1 MDRHRRIVIKSLI
14 VTAASIVIGKPMVL
28 CKVMV
33 SNDGD
38 DQFWKTYKK
47 KNEISPPA
55 IIEKTIDHLYKKD
68 GFVDLVTLSTEL
80 LQNGQLEMIGGMENL
95 LFIIDRYNLYGR
107 LN

>member
-14 VTAASIVIGKPMVL
+14 VTCASIVIGKPLVL
-28 CKVMV
+28 AKAMG
-33 SNDGD
+33 SNDSD

-55 IIEKTIDHLYKKD
+55 TIEKTIDHLYIKD

-80 LQNGQLEMIGGMENL
+80 IQDGQLKMIGGMENL